1 MITYHC
7 DYRSPPSGLGTITLE
22 NGDMILLQS
31 NDEANE
37 VKEGIYS
44 KVIVLNNI
52 FDDFEELH
60 EETIKILKSYNVT
73 HVYDSEAEDTQF
85 DSQGY
90 SYMTLDQ
97 FSNSRF

>member
-7 DYRSPPSGLGTITLE
+7 DYRSPSSGLGTITLE

-37 VKEGIYS
+37 VEDGIYS
-44 KVIVLNNI
+44 KVIVLLNI
-52 FDDFEELH
+52 FDDYEELH

-73 HVYDSEAEDTQF
+73 HVYDSEAEDVQV
-85 DSQGY
+85 DDKG
-90 SYMTLDQ
+90 YMTLET
-97 FSNSRF
+97 FAKSRS

>member
-7 DYRSPPSGLGTITLE
+7 DYRSPSSGLGTITLE

-73 HVYDSEAEDTQF
+73 HVYDSEAEDVKT
-85 DSQGY
+85 DNQGY
-90 SYMTLDQ
+90 MSLDQ
-97 FSNSRF
+97 FFNSRF